1 MVKMGFATDEAS
13 NSESN
18 ERVLLYDIWRIL
30 GGDQKDEIPLD
41 DLKVIIM
48 AILKIPDDKRISLLN
63 TESIKSSPE

>member
-1 MVKMGFATDEAS
+1 MGFSTEEAA

-30 GGDQKDEIPLD
+30 DGNNREEIPLD

-48 AILKIPDDKRISLLN
+48 AILKI
-63 TESIKSSPE
+63 